1 VAGIISRVTGRA
13 HAEEVSDEMK
23 MKRADFIM
31 AIARFIFAVTVELPG
46 WISLGTVYKR
56 MP

>member
-1 VAGIISRVTGRA
+1 
-13 HAEEVSDEMK
+13 